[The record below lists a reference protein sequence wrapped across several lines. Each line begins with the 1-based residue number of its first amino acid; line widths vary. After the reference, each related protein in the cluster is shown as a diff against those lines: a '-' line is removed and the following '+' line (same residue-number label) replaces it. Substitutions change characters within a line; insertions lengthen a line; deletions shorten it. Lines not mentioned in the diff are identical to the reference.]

1 METPLIEP
9 ACQKAGVSRSTYYR
23 WRKEDSVFRKK
34 ADNVIGQGRLLVNDL
49 AESKLMKLMKED
61 NLAAIKYWLDHN
73 SKIYSEKKVYLSEI
87 VLKTLVEVLNRG
99 NNSDVSNRAIELFL
113 SGEID
118 KSTFSSLISALKTRP
133 KDIDASN
140 QTLLKT
146 EVAKLE
152 NLIDELSPHPKQ

>member
-9 ACQKAGVSRSTYYR
+9 ACQRAGVSRSTYYR
-23 WRKEDSVFRKK
+23 WHKEDSRFRKK
-34 ADNVIGQGRLLVNDL
+34 ADNVISQGRLVVNDL
-49 AESKLMKLMKED
+49 AESKLMKLMKEG

-87 VLKTLVEVLNRG
+87 VLKTLVELLNRG
-99 NNSDVSNRAIELFL
+99 DNSEVSNRAIELFL
-113 SGEID
+113 SGEIN
-118 KSTFSSLISALKTRP
+118 KNTFSSLISALKTRP
-133 KDIDASN
+133 KDIEINN

-152 NLIDELSPHPKQ
+152 NLITELSPTRK